1 MKPTLIPLTRWRRAL
16 MCKELYDEIV
26 ATRDYIDEL
35 EQKLNL
41 MKQKLEIQKIGSPTH
56 DNYTQ

>member
-1 MKPTLIPLTRWRRAL
+1 MKPTLVPLTRWRRAL

-41 MKQKLEIQKIGSPTH
+41 KIKSPTH